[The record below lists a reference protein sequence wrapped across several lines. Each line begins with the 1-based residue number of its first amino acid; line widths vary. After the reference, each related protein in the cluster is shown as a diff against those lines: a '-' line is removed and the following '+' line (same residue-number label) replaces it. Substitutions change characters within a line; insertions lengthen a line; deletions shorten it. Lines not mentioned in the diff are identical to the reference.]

1 MATTATAT
9 LNKPAWV
16 ELSSPDAAASRDFYA
31 RLFGWD
37 IEVSPDPQYG
47 GYGMS
52 DLVASGAANNVYVTL
67 ARPSDPNESADLATL
82 ADRITAARGLFADIE
97 LAPDTITVRITRH
110 ERESSPSNG

>member
-1 MATTATAT
+1 MTNNFAT
-9 LNKPAWV
+9 LKP
-16 ELSSPDAAASRDFYA
+16 EDER
-31 RLFGWD
+31 
-37 IEVSPDPQYG
+37 PDPRALELAA
-47 GYGMS
+47 MS